1 MKKLKVLALVLCVTV
16 MSTGLSGCG
25 ILLNTLLNYA
35 EKQEA
40 AEAEKEEYDE
50 NYDYDYDY
58 DYDTDYSDS
67 YSDDDMDAAG
77 YDEDYGDE
85 DYGDEDYGYDE
96 DAVAGDMMT
105 VGSDAVGY
113 IDLPTNYF
121 SWTEADPGM
130 PEGAVQYC
138 DGTPYNIVTMV
149 YYDMPGMKAYDFAQA
164 MGAQFESDT
173 AIAEDSLEMATVSLG
188 GVEAYQIY
196 GYYPADDQWLV
207 IWLFDS
213 PYDDYIH
220 YVSAE
225 FLSDNMDLFSMVEN
239 SYRFA
244 E

>member
-1 MKKLKVLALVLCVTV
+1 MAREEKPLVGDDGKFMTGKKGQTYTGDGTSTLNALVAGSEAT
-16 MSTGLSGCG
+16 TG
-25 ILLNTLLNYA
+25 
-35 EKQEA
+35 
-40 AEAEKEEYDE
+40 
-50 NYDYDYDY
+50 
-58 DYDTDYSDS
+58 
-67 YSDDDMDAAG
+67 
-77 YDEDYGDE
+77 GD
-85 DYGDEDYGYDE
+85 
-96 DAVAGDMMT
+96 
-105 VGSDAVGY
+105 
-113 IDLPTNYF
+113 
-121 SWTEADPGM
+121 GM
-130 PEGAVQYC
+130 YL
-138 DGTPYNIVTMV
+138 I
-149 YYDMPGMKAYDFAQA
+149 
-164 MGAQFESDT
+164 T